1 MEDLNKPP
9 VTPEPQV
16 PVTPAKE
23 PVQVPVTPTPPV
35 TPAPGAIKP
44 GDAAAIPPEGDKTV
58 PISALLEEREK
69 RQSLQGQI
77 ESLKKVVGQN
87 VVFDMDGKP
96 IGYNQPINPQQNQQ
110 QQYEQNMEKLWES
123 DPRKAVQ
130 TEIYQ
135 AMAWRDNQE
144 AAVDNQ
150 ENAVAGKYADFNE
163 YRSDVRQYI
172 RTLPLEQR
180 GNQGVVELAYYV
192 IKGQKVDNLIAKT
205 REQVESEYR
214 QKLASGQGVSP
225 LPTGSSG
232 APPPANPGTLSQEE
246 ATAADAMGV
255 PREDYVRYKKMV

>member
-1 MEDLNKPP
+1 MEDLNKTP
-9 VTPEPQV
+9 VTS
-16 PVTPAKE
+16 TPSA
-23 PVQVPVTPTPPV
+23 PVTPTPQATPAS
-35 TPAPGAIKP
+35 PAPGVQKP
-44 GDAAAIPPEGDKTV
+44 GEPAATPPQGGQTV

-77 ESLKKVVGQN
+77 EALKKVVGQN
-87 VVFDMDGKP
+87 VLFDMEGKP
-96 IGYNQPINPQQNQQ
+96 IGYNQPMQQPQAVQQ
-110 QQYEQNMEKLWES
+110 QQYHQELEKLWET

-130 TEIYQ
+130 TEIYT

-150 ENAVAGKYADFNE
+150 ENSVAQKYNDFDN

-180 GNQGVVELAYYV
+180 GQPGVVELAYYV

-205 REQVESEYR
+205 RETVEAEYR
-214 QKLASGQGVSP
+214 QRLASGQGISP

-232 APPPANPGTLSQEE
+232 EPPASNPNTLTDEE
-246 ATAADAMGV
+246 GRAADAMGV
-255 PREDYVRYKKMV
+255 PREDYVRYKKTV